1 MSIDRLV
8 LKALATGLLITI
20 STALQAQA
28 EAPVGRWASPGVHPG
43 SREAIDRK
51 AD

>member
-20 STALQAQA
+20 STALQAS
-28 EAPVGRWASPGVHPG
+28 GRAAAISPLDRCTLSNLQRRPG
-43 SREAIDRK
+43 AG
-51 AD
+51 

>member
-28 EAPVGRWASPGVHPG
+28 EGRWASPGVHPG